1 MILSALCNLGLLIC
15 CKDCVYITSLSNS
28 LLLLIQLFGDEFFFA
43 NYQYQPAVS
52 PPSRFFSANR
62 RYVGARANIFGNTVN
77 IALENL
83 TNLWK
88 YDIWYTLILD
98 WYEI

>member
-1 MILSALCNLGLLIC
+1 MIICIALFCSKNNGLIFKVEALPQELMQYIKCECNLLLYTI
-15 CKDCVYITSLSNS
+15 SNV
-28 LLLLIQLFGDEFFFA
+28 QCPHQAD
-43 NYQYQPAVS
+43 
-52 PPSRFFSANR
+52 FFSANR
-62 RYVGARANIFGNTVN
+62 RFVGARANIFGNTVN

-88 YDIWYTLILD
+88 YDLWCTLILD

>member
-1 MILSALCNLGLLIC
+1 MSQSK
-15 CKDCVYITSLSNS
+15 KDEQVYHY
-28 LLLLIQLFGDEFFFA
+28 G
-43 NYQYQPAVS
+43 YYRAVF
-52 PPSRFFSANR
+52 PLSRFFSANLQF
-62 RYVGARANIFGNTVN
+62 VGARANIFGNTIS

-98 WYEI
+98 WYKT